1 MGMPFRF
8 TEHNL
13 VVEGESQDLIALAV
27 CLKNQEGTLGDL
39 RFQLEQAFGEE
50 IAAAESAVVT
60 PTLTDDEVF
69 RIYDQKRSQ
78 YLREDILARAM
89 DMEIYIPDEQ
99 LNTVI
104 KCAERSI
111 DHNEI
116 HWDAYWESIEY
127 AIEHVMKGGR

>member
-8 TEHNL
+8 AEHNL